1 MRDNEDQQDR
11 RRKLAVMLPI
21 EWRERMR
28 SCADAGEPLYP
39 TEDAGTRVLNW
50 RTRLKPAHKRSSGRS
65 EANSRSQAFASRGAR
80 TQTTSA
86 CLSRR
91 TRSATTS

>member
-1 MRDNEDQQDR
+1 MSENEGPQDR

-21 EWRERMR
+21 EWRERVR

-39 TEDAGTRVLNW
+39 TDDIDARVLDW

-65 EANSRSQAFASRGAR
+65 EASSRWRIFATSGAR
-80 TQTTSA
+80 A
-86 CLSRR
+86 R
-91 TRSATTS
+91 

>member
-1 MRDNEDQQDR
+1 MRESEDQQDR

-28 SCADAGEPLYP
+28 SCADAGESLYP

-65 EANSRSQAFASRGAR
+65 EASSRWWMFATSGAR
-80 TQTTSA
+80 A
-86 CLSRR
+86 R
-91 TRSATTS
+91 